1 MTPGDIPSWV
11 VELFFLWTPSCVN
24 SSMTSN
30 QESTIPVRNAHL
42 AAPLSP
48 FLPQPLLFLTFCVAV
63 IVLSLSHVRFFETP
77 WTAARR
83 ASLSFTISQ
92 SLLKPLSIE
101 PVMPSNHLIL
111 CHPLLLPS
119 VFPKESTLCIRWPKY
134 RSFSFNVSP
143 SDEYSELFPLGLTGL
158 ILQSKGLS
166 RVF

>member
-11 VELFFLWTPSCVN
+11 VDLFFLWTPSCVN
-24 SSMTSN
+24 SLMTSN

-63 IVLSLSHVRFFETP
+63 IVPSLSHVRFFETP

-83 ASLSFTISQ
+83 ASLSFIISQ

-101 PVMPSNHLIL
+101 SVMPSNRLIL

-119 VFPKESTLCIRWPKY
+119 VFPSIRVFPKESTLRVRWPKY

-143 SDEYSELFPLGLTGL
+143 SDEGLTGL

>member
-11 VELFFLWTPSCVN
+11 VDLFFLWTPSCVN

-111 CHPLLLPS
+111 CHPLLLLQS
-119 VFPKESTLCIRWPKY
+119 FPAS
-134 RSFSFNVSP
+134 RSFLMSPFFASGGILEWVAISFSNA
-143 SDEYSELFPLGLTGL
+143 
-158 ILQSKGLS
+158 
-166 RVF
+166 